1 MAEAV
6 AEERSEISI
15 SGKGRLAEEGLTREG
30 GVNIRIHC
38 RSLDEVCFIHFIM
51 TVYLSLAVATHL
63 WSQMKGEAMHAVLEV
78 SSQ

>member
-1 MAEAV
+1 MAETV
-6 AEERSEISI
+6 AKERSEISI

-38 RSLDEVCFIHFIM
+38 CSLDEVRFIHFII
-51 TVYLSLAVATHL
+51 TVHPFFAVATHP